1 MKPIRI
7 RNEIYCLSTFARH
20 YHLSYSTVRK
30 YYNLGYHDE
39 KLLMLLQKKQSK
51 NRIIKIKGRTF
62 NSILAAAKYY
72 QIPRATFYRYFNKG
86 RINELLKNTINS
98 KKESKFE

>member
-62 NSILAAAKYY
+62 NSILAAANYY
-72 QIPRATFYRYFNKG
+72 QIPKG
-86 RINELLKNTINS
+86 RINELLK
-98 KKESKFE
+98 KYDK

>member
-86 RINELLKNTINS
+86 SINELLK
-98 KKESKFE
+98 KYDK